1 MLKESFGEIGE
12 ADQWPQRARVQSVDL
27 KHVFNRRYERGVLFL
42 RDTPVLAAVRLKP
55 VFFNALRTDSSEIL
69 STSSSSTTRSAR
81 SWSVQRAQPSGGSKQ
96 ANALISASS
105 FPSTLI
111 SRRRDKTLLALKGH
125 QRPVLVALLAQS
137 LDRTDRHAGFLS
149 DLDILEGPPSR
160 FSSLNRNTLARCI
173 LCAET
178 LCLRQ
183 NASNC
188 SRSGGLNLMRY
199 FLGIHCKTPN
209 FRDYK

>member
-111 SRRRDKTLLALKGH
+111 SRGGTRR
-125 QRPVLVALLAQS
+125 
-137 LDRTDRHAGFLS
+137 FLRS
-149 DLDILEGPPSR
+149 RDIRGPCSWH
-160 FSSLNRNTLARCI
+160 
-173 LCAET
+173 
-178 LCLRQ
+178 CLR
-183 NASNC
+183 NRSIELTAMPVFSAISTSLRGLLRG
-188 SRSGGLNLMRY
+188 SR
-199 FLGIHCKTPN
+199 H
-209 FRDYK
+209 